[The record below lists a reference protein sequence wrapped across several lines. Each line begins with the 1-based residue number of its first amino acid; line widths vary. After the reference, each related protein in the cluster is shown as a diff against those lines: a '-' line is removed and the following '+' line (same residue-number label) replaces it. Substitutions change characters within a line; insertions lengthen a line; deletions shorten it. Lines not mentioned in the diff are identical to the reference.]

1 MSRYLFTIIILL
13 FSIELFAQKEDS
25 VFIRKL
31 ADEILTDGK
40 AYSNLKT
47 LTKTVGGRLSGSP
60 QMYKAE
66 EWGQKTLKDAGAD
79 KVWLQQCMV
88 PHWIRGGKDEARL
101 VSGNKKEETLD
112 IMAVGNSVGSGA
124 AG

>member
-66 EWGQKTLKDAGAD
+66 EWGKKTLQEAGAD
-79 KVWLQQCMV
+79 KVYLQECNV
-88 PHWIRGGKDEARL
+88 PHWVRGGKDEAKFISGDNKS
-101 VSGNKKEETLD
+101 VSLD
-112 IMAVGNSVGSGA
+112 VLA
-124 AG
+124 